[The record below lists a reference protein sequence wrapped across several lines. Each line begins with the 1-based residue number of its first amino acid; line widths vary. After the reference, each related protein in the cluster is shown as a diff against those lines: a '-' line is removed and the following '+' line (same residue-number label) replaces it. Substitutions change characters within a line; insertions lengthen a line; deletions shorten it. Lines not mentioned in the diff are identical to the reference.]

1 MWEGILNL
9 DYHDGWSDLAWA
21 DSQATMM
28 NSITFLPIIAL
39 RVPRLSHAVPCCGMQ
54 ACDGQLAQVK
64 LSWKPEAALTVVMAA
79 KGYPGSY
86 KKGTPINNLEAA
98 TTAKVFHAGTST
110 DASGQLV
117 ANGGRVLG
125 VTALGADVAAAQAA
139 AYEAVG
145 KIDWE
150 DAYYRKDIGWRAVA
164 RLREGAAAA
173 AGSSS

>member
-1 MWEGILNL
+1 MTL
-9 DYHDGWSDLAWA
+9 
-21 DSQATMM
+21 
-28 NSITFLPIIAL
+28 LP
-39 RVPRLSHAVPCCGMQ
+39 Q

-64 LSWKPEAALTVVMAA
+64 LSWKPQAALTVVMAA
-79 KGYPGSY
+79 KGYPGAY
-86 KKGTPINNLEAA
+86 KKGTPINNIEAA
-98 TTAKVFHAGTST
+98 TTATVFHAGTST

-164 RLREGAAAA
+164 RLKETAAA
-173 AGSSS
+173 AGKSS

>member
-1 MWEGILNL
+1 MHEVL
-9 DYHDGWSDLAWA
+9 
-21 DSQATMM
+21 
-28 NSITFLPIIAL
+28 IAAL
-39 RVPRLSHAVPCCGMQ
+39 TAVPLLLQ
-54 ACDGQLAQVK
+54 ACDGQLSQVK
-64 LSWKPEAALTVVMAA
+64 LSWKPQAALTVVMAA
-79 KGYPGSY
+79 KGYPGTY
-86 KKGTPINNLEAA
+86 KKGTPINSIGAA

-110 DASGQLV
+110 DAAGQLV

-164 RLREGAAAA
+164 RLKEGAAA
-173 AGSSS
+173 GKSS

>member
-1 MWEGILNL
+1 
-9 DYHDGWSDLAWA
+9 
-21 DSQATMM
+21 
-28 NSITFLPIIAL
+28 
-39 RVPRLSHAVPCCGMQ
+39 MQ

-98 TTAKVFHAGTST
+98 TTAKVFHAGTAT

-145 KIDWE
+145 KIDWG

>member
-1 MWEGILNL
+1 MWALQEESRSVALGRLCAAAANCCCRCCS
-9 DYHDGWSDLAWA
+9 GCSCC
-21 DSQATMM
+21 
-28 NSITFLPIIAL
+28 FL
-39 RVPRLSHAVPCCGMQ
+39 Q

-98 TTAKVFHAGTST
+98 TTAKVFHAGTAT
-110 DASGQLV
+110 DGSGQLV

-139 AYEAVG
+139 AYEAV
-145 KIDWE
+145 KKVDWE
-150 DAYYRKDIGWRAVA
+150 DAYYRTDIGWRAVA
-164 RLREGAAAA
+164 RLREAAA
-173 AGSSS
+173 AGKA